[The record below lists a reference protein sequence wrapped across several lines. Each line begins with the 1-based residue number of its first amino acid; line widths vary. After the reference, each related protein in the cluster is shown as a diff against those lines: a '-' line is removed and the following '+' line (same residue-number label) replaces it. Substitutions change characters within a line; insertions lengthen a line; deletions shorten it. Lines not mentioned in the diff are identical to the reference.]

1 MRGRSGIGLGTP
13 IAAMAVVGALVF
25 GLSTA
30 ENAHAQPQPA
40 QVAAASAEADKL
52 FADGKAAL
60 EKREFTKARDLFE
73 KALAKKRS
81 TEIVAHLA
89 ATEMQLNRYR
99 EAAEH
104 LDLFLREASD
114 ATPEDRQYAQG
125 LLDDCKKKIGTATV
139 QLSVSDAQVTLDG
152 KAVAPTALTG
162 TIYVNPGRRVF
173 EAKAQGYKSTRQEI
187 DFAAGTTRTVALM
200 LIKDAPPPP
209 AGTGKT
215 PPATTGS
222 AQPPP
227 AGTGSAPP
235 ASTETPPPPPPSG
248 SATGPTEAPKD
259 EPGRGGGRLTS
270 RDKYIMIGGGAG
282 MVVGLGLG
290 ITFMLLSNSAFED
303 AQTKDK
309 AIGAGGCVKP
319 TGSRVAEC
327 DALKSS
333 IGTVDTY
340 KGVAVGGFIGAAAFL
355 TATSAYTIWAAA
367 IRKPAAGAAPDAG
380 PKTEEKPKVSV
391 IPVVSPQL
399 GGFSV
404 SGQF

>member
-13 IAAMAVVGALVF
+13 IAAVAVAGALLLID
-25 GLSTA
+25 LSAT
-30 ENAHAQPQPA
+30 ENAHAQAQPA
-40 QVAAASAEADKL
+40 QAAAASAEADKL

-73 KALAKKRS
+73 KALAKKRT

-104 LDLFLREASD
+104 LDLFLREATD
-114 ATPEDRQYAQG
+114 ATTEDRQYAQG

-162 TIYVNPGRRVF
+162 TIFVNPGKRVF

-187 DFAAGTTRTVALM
+187 DFAPGTTRTVALM
-200 LIKDAPPPP
+200 LVKDAAPPP

-227 AGTGSAPP
+227 AGTSSAPP
-235 ASTETPPPPPPSG
+235 ASTETPPPPPTS
-248 SATGPTEAPKD
+248 SATGPTEPPKE
-259 EPGRGGGRLTS
+259 EPGRTGGRLTS

-290 ITFMLLSNSAFED
+290 ITFMVLSGSAFDE

-327 DALKSS
+327 DALKES

-355 TATSAYTIWAAA
+355 TATSVYTVWAAA
-367 IRKPAAGAAPDAG
+367 IRKPPAGAAPDTA
-380 PKTEEKPKVSV
+380 PKPEDKPKVSV
-391 IPVVSPQL
+391 VPVMSPQF